1 MLLKAFVD
9 SESAFR
15 GKNLP
20 AINLRKL
27 YLETDSRADYEGFKF
42 VNQGE
47 GGGAQ
52 EGCFWNH

>member
-1 MLLKAFVD
+1 MLLKVFVD

-27 YLETDSRADYEGFKF
+27 YLETDSRVDYEDFKF

-52 EGCFWNH
+52 EGCLWNH